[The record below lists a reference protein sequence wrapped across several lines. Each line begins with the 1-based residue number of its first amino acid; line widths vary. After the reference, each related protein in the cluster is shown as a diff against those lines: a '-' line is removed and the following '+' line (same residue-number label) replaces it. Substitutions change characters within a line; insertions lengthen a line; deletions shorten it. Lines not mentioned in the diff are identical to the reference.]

1 MRHIINSTYISLNGV
16 IQDPQDWPDNGID
29 SDGTGMKVQ
38 TDLLFGCDARLMGG
52 RTYPGF
58 APAWMARS
66 GDPFSDRMNS
76 MAKYV
81 VSSTLTDPEW
91 NNTTV
96 ISADP
101 IAAIRRLKEQPGQDI
116 VQYGFGQLS
125 YALLEHGL
133 LDELR
138 LWVHPLF
145 VGRATTDDLMFRPT
159 ATAQMELAG
168 TLALNTGIVILTYRV
183 PAGKAAARPIHSRS
197 LRSSATYGRP
207 SATRRPA
214 PAGRIR
220 PGNPPP
226 GP

>member
-1 MRHIINSTYISLNGV
+1 MRKIINSTYITLDGV
-16 IQDPQDWPDNGID
+16 IQDPQDWPGNGIEP
-29 SDGTGMKVQ
+29 DGTGTKVQ
-38 TDLLFGCDARLMGG
+38 VDLLFGCDALLMGA
-52 RTYPGF
+52 RTYPPMAG
-58 APAWMARS
+58 AWMARS
-66 GDPFSDRMNS
+66 GDPYSDRINS

-96 ISADP
+96 ISRDP
-101 IAAIRRLKEQPGQDI
+101 IDAIRRLKEQPGLDI

-159 ATAQMELAG
+159 ATAQMELTS

-183 PAGKAAARPIHSRS
+183 PAG
-197 LRSSATYGRP
+197 G
-207 SATRRPA
+207 
-214 PAGRIR
+214 
-220 PGNPPP
+220 
-226 GP
+226 